1 MRRLIDSDRSPAS
14 PLLVSH
20 PCSYR
25 RGRSV
30 GAFSSVRRAGR
41 LRIANGHARNHISDI
56 HQGLAGLQGD
66 EPLSFR
72 YRCAS
77 SPRDEPSTT
86 CSSVLRLERV
96 RPRSTRCC
104 RPDRR
109 DVVSGPHRQGLPPRE
124 QAGTLMG
131 PWHQPGTHGVPRQGD
146 VPIWSSGPSGTRGPS
161 RACPIHRCCG
171 SARRDIAARPV
182 RPAQTGN
189 SPMGAPWQQT
199 GTQWVPGSKQE
210 PPWVLWKGRRD
221 DPQAVL
227 GRLACGER
235 LANPT
240 P

>member
-1 MRRLIDSDRSPAS
+1 MIFTRGWLGCRATNLSASGTGVQARRVMSLQPPEPVFSD
-14 PLLVSH
+14 
-20 PCSYR
+20 
-25 RGRSV
+25 
-30 GAFSSVRRAGR
+30 
-41 LRIANGHARNHISDI
+41 
-56 HQGLAGLQGD
+56 
-66 EPLSFR
+66 
-72 YRCAS
+72 
-77 SPRDEPSTT
+77 
-86 CSSVLRLERV
+86 LERV
-96 RPRSTRCC
+96 RSRSTRCC
-104 RPDRR
+104 GSARR
-109 DVVSGPHRQGLPPRE
+109 EVCSRRAWTAQQGLPPRE

-199 GTQWVPGSKQE
+199 GTLVGSWQQTGT
-210 PPWVLWKGRRD
+210 PMGSWQGRRD

-240 P
+240 PY